1 MCQLTITTKEVAT
14 IVINGTTYDSDTLTK
29 EACGKIL
36 MAQVFDKRINELKND
51 QVMAQ
56 IALNTV
62 VLELEAMTAGKMTT
76 VQPVQKIISEPVAEK
91 SAPEAKS
98 STAKNKTSRTKS

>member
-1 MCQLTITTKEVAT
+1 
-14 IVINGTTYDSDTLTK
+14 
-29 EACGKIL
+29 

-56 IALNTV
+56 ISLNTV
-62 VLELEAMTAGKMTT
+62 VLELEAMTAGKMTA
-76 VQPVQKIISEPVAEK
+76 VQPVQKSIPEPVGEK

-98 STAKNKTSRTKS
+98 STAKKKTSNIKS

>member
-1 MCQLTITTKEVAT
+1 MAT
-14 IVINGTTYDSDTLTK
+14 IVINGKTYDSEILTK
-29 EACGKIL
+29 EARDKIL
-36 MAQVFDKRINELKND
+36 MVQVFDKRINELKND

-76 VQPVQKIISEPVAEK
+76 VQPLTKITPEPVTEQP
-91 SAPEAKS
+91 APEAKS
-98 STAKNKTSRTKS
+98 SIAKKKTSRTKS

>member
-1 MCQLTITTKEVAT
+1 MAT
-14 IVINGTTYDSDTLTK
+14 IVINGKTYDSDILTK
-29 EACGKIL
+29 EARDKIL

-62 VLELEAMTAGKMTT
+62 VLELEAMTAGKMTA
-76 VQPVQKIISEPVAEK
+76 VQPLQTIALEPVAEK
-91 SAPEAKS
+91 AVPETKS
-98 STAKNKTSRTKS
+98 STAKKKTSRTKS

>member
-1 MCQLTITTKEVAT
+1 MAT
-14 IVINGTTYDSDTLTK
+14 IVINGKTYDSDILTK
-29 EACGKIL
+29 EARDKIL

-62 VLELEAMTAGKMTT
+62 LLELEAMTAGKMTAVHPLQT
-76 VQPVQKIISEPVAEK
+76 IALEPVAEK
-91 SAPEAKS
+91 SAPETKT
-98 STAKNKTSRTKS
+98 STAKKKTSRTKS

>member
-1 MCQLTITTKEVAT
+1 MAT
-14 IVINGTTYDSDTLTK
+14 IVINGKTYDSDILTK
-29 EACGKIL
+29 EARDKIL

-62 VLELEAMTAGKMTT
+62 VLELGGGGPRAPMTPRRRRS
-76 VQPVQKIISEPVAEK
+76 VR
-91 SAPEAKS
+91 SATGS
-98 STAKNKTSRTKS
+98 

>member
-1 MCQLTITTKEVAT
+1 MAAI
-14 IVINGTTYDSDTLTK
+14 IINGKTYDLDLLTK
-29 EACGKIL
+29 EARDKII

-62 VLELEAMTAGKMTT
+62 VLELETMTSGKMITSH
-76 VQPVQKIISEPVAEK
+76 PVGT
-91 SAPEAKS
+91 SAPAPAAKITPETKPKMPKK
-98 STAKNKTSRTKS
+98 STTRKKS

>member
-1 MCQLTITTKEVAT
+1 MAT
-14 IVINGTTYDSDTLTK
+14 IVINGKTYDSEILTK
-29 EACGKIL
+29 EARDKIL
-36 MAQVFDKRINELKND
+36 MVQVFDKRINELKND

-76 VQPVQKIISEPVAEK
+76 VQPLTKITPEPVGEK

-98 STAKNKTSRTKS
+98 STAKKKTSNIKS

>member
-1 MCQLTITTKEVAT
+1 MAT
-14 IVINGTTYDSDTLTK
+14 IVINGKTYDSDILTK
-29 EACGKIL
+29 EARDKIL

-62 VLELEAMTAGKMTT
+62 VLELEAMTAGKMTA
-76 VQPVQKIISEPVAEK
+76 VQPLQAIALEPVAEK
-91 SAPEAKS
+91 AVPETKS
-98 STAKNKTSRTKS
+98 SAAKKKTSRTKS

>member
-1 MCQLTITTKEVAT
+1 MAI
-14 IVINGTTYDSDTLTK
+14 IVINGKTYDSDILTK
-29 EACGKIL
+29 EARDKIL

-76 VQPVQKIISEPVAEK
+76 VQPVQKIIPEPAAEK
-91 SAPEAKS
+91 SAPEPKS
-98 STAKNKTSRTKS
+98 STAKKKTSRTKS

>member
-1 MCQLTITTKEVAT
+1 MAI
-14 IVINGTTYDSDTLTK
+14 IVINGKTYDSDILTK
-29 EACGKIL
+29 EARDKIL

-62 VLELEAMTAGKMTT
+62 VLHS
-76 VQPVQKIISEPVAEK
+76 IIRILLQRQNVEMIKE
-91 SAPEAKS
+91 
-98 STAKNKTSRTKS
+98 